1 MKELAILLRHMLS
14 EGIITAYALFGA
26 IAQMRYTEA
35 VTTLDVAVLID
46 VPEPDRLDPL
56 SGVYEFSARRG
67 YQSEGEAVRV
77 GAWPAQFVPVFSE
90 LTREAVERAE
100 EAELEDVRVRV
111 VTAAHLAVIALS
123 VGRDKDH
130 LRVLSLLEA
139 GCVTRQEVELLA
151 DRHGLADR
159 WQRFEARFPGD

>member
-1 MKELAILLRHMLS
+1 VKELAILLGHMLS
-14 EGIITAYALFGA
+14 EGVITAYALFGA

-35 VTTLDVAVLID
+35 VATLDVDVLIE

-56 SGVYEFSARRG
+56 SGVYEVSARHG
-67 YQSEGEAVRV
+67 YQAEGEAVRV

-90 LTREAVERAE
+90 LTREAE

-123 VGRDKDH
+123 VGRHKDD

-139 GCVTRQEVELLA
+139 GCVTRQEVALLA

-159 WQRFEARFPGD
+159 WQRFEARFLSD

>member
-1 MKELAILLRHMLS
+1 VNELATLLRHMLS

-35 VTTLDVAVLID
+35 VATLDVDVLIE

-56 SGVYEFSARRG
+56 SRVYDFSARHG

-77 GAWPAQFVPVFSE
+77 GAWPAQFVPVFSG
-90 LTREAVERAE
+90 LTREALEQAE
-100 EAELEDVRVRV
+100 EAELENVAIRV

-123 VGRDKDH
+123 VGRHKDH
-130 LRVLSLLEA
+130 LRVLSLLDA
-139 GCVTRQEVELLA
+139 GSVTRQQVAQLA
-151 DRHGLADR
+151 DRHGLTDK
-159 WQRFEARFPGD
+159 WHRFEARFLDE

>member
-56 SGVYEFSARRG
+56 SRVYEFSARRG